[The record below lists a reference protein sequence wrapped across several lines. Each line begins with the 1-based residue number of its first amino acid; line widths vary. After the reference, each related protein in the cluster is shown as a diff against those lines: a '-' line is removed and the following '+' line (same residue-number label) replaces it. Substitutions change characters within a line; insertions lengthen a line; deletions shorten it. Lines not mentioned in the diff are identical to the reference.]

1 MHENP
6 AVIMERV
13 LKEHDIPEDKR
24 VLLYTYIRLA
34 HSFPNY
40 EKRKLFVQTRLQSL
54 SILVYSGAIQEHA
67 NNLLYDGLI
76 EELVDLLTV
85 KDASSTTIQTPIPPF
100 PEIKAAS
107 LKTLTAIIHLEKTN
121 KLTEIIETTQAASY
135 HGLLPTLVRKCVDH
149 LIDPSKEPFP
159 HQFATSLF
167 SFLYHLAT
175 YDTGGDALVK
185 CGIMETLL
193 KVVNHNHNSQ
203 EFIMFV
209 TRAVRVIDLIT
220 NLDMSSFEAH
230 NGLTAFINRLDY
242 EVNECRKE
250 QPFVIQVKSSTNNSR
265 NNTLEVDIRNEED
278 EEANEEADDDIET
291 EQPEEAPMNETEATV
306 PNETTAIIPEVGGGI
321 GDGGDIELEAD
332 EDTMQMN
339 NMPSSFKTGLT
350 CYHQRSALLKSI
362 LNFFK
367 KAIADSSN
375 NSVPNLGDSI
385 RHMMEGSLPNS
396 LKHIISNA
404 DYYGASLFL
413 LSTDVVQLFIF
424 QEPSQLSQLQENGLT
439 DVILYALLKK
449 NVPATREVLG
459 SLPTVFSALCLNTN
473 GLNAFIESKPFDKL
487 FQVLLSPDYL
497 PAMKRRRNAD
507 QVNGG
512 ATTLNGAGASSSSGT
527 ASQLGSAMDELMRH
541 QPTLRVEAIN
551 SIIKLLNQLI
561 EMGRN
566 PNYICQ
572 RQSSSSSSSSSGSSS
587 SKQQQQPST
596 SRQATQQTQ
605 ADQTATSAEI
615 AANSSSNSR
624 RRSLQNRSV
633 NNANATTSANE
644 INLAPAADTD
654 TANNASG
661 AVVTGLNNAQTPSDD
676 ENNIY
681 EYESAIMVVDN
692 ATNATTSNE
701 TNNNK
706 PSNSKQTNQLECI
719 PLLDYITNIMKFVE
733 AILSNNSTDDHCK
746 EFVKQKGLVPLL
758 QILSLPNLPIDFP
771 SSTACQSVAQVC
783 FFFLVSISI

>member
-1 MHENP
+1 
-6 AVIMERV
+6 MERV

-24 VLLYTYIRLA
+24 VLLFTYIRLA

-54 SILVYSGAIQEHA
+54 SILVYSSAIQEHT
-67 NNLLYDGLI
+67 NSLLYDGLI
-76 EELVDLLTV
+76 EELVDVLTV
-85 KDASSTTIQTPIPPF
+85 KRSYEDPTTPTHTPSSSSSSTAAVSQQQISPVQLQPAVPPF

-149 LIDPSKEPFP
+149 LIDFTKEPFP

-230 NGLTAFINRLDY
+230 SGLVAFINRLEY

-250 QPFVIQVKSSTNNSR
+250 QPFVIKVKSSVATSDQTANN
-265 NNTLEVDIRNEED
+265 E
-278 EEANEEADDDIET
+278 
-291 EQPEEAPMNETEATV
+291 
-306 PNETTAIIPEVGGGI
+306 
-321 GDGGDIELEAD
+321 GDD
-332 EDTMQMN
+332 EDNKVDDSDDTLRRASMKRSLSPDTGDDEQQTVTMQPMSEVEDDESHQ
-339 NMPSSFKTGLT
+339 PPTTSSTTTTTTKNGLT

-375 NSVPNLGDSI
+375 NTVPNLGDSI
-385 RHMMEGSLPNS
+385 RHMMDNSLPNS

-404 DYYGASLFL
+404 DYYGPSLFL
-413 LSTDVVQLFIF
+413 LATDVVQLFIF

-439 DVILYALLKK
+439 DVILHALLKK

-459 SLPTVFSALCLNTN
+459 SLPTVFSALCLNTP
-473 GLNAFIESKPFDKL
+473 GLNAFIESRPFDKL

-497 PAMKRRRNAD
+497 PAMRRRRNAE
-507 QVNGG
+507 QLQNGNGG
-512 ATTLNGAGASSSSGT
+512 PSSLSNGSSGT

-541 QPTLRVEAIN
+541 QPSLRVEAMN

-561 EMGRN
+561 EMGQN

-572 RQSSSSSSSSSGSSS
+572 KQSSSSSSKSAAAAAA
-587 SKQQQQPST
+587 
-596 SRQATQQTQ
+596 AT
-605 ADQTATSAEI
+605 A
-615 AANSSSNSR
+615 
-624 RRSLQNRSV
+624 
-633 NNANATTSANE
+633 ATTNTT
-644 INLAPAADTD
+644 NL
-654 TANNASG
+654 
-661 AVVTGLNNAQTPSDD
+661 
-676 ENNIY
+676 
-681 EYESAIMVVDN
+681 
-692 ATNATTSNE
+692 
-701 TNNNK
+701 
-706 PSNSKQTNQLECI
+706 
-719 PLLDYITNIMKFVE
+719 
-733 AILSNNSTDDHCK
+733 
-746 EFVKQKGLVPLL
+746 
-758 QILSLPNLPIDFP
+758 
-771 SSTACQSVAQVC
+771 SSR
-783 FFFLVSISI
+783 